1 MLGRLLTF
9 DYCLQGLGSGH
20 KSQIDSNHKGNFMI
34 VRIFAACMLLNLAS
48 WKADGADHPLDI
60 VPANVRGALVFPNL
74 DSFKTNGDKLVAA
87 IQGRAAGF
95 DVSALMQMAGAELSV
110 SGAADDTKPMGAF
123 WFDGRL
129 VEKEK
134 ITEFDAMAAAIPIS
148 DVERLAKNLM
158 TDVEILKTGKTL
170 QRDGSLGFKAR
181 FYRLVDGY
189 LWISS
194 HEGLFEY
201 LLGKDRVTKSLP
213 QSRLE
218 VLKSCHAIAIFG
230 SGSADDQVKWF
241 LNENDQWLKENAEAD
256 EEEKRTIR
264 EVFELLTRA
273 THASIS
279 LRVDEGLELDTD
291 LYFKAEHEPEV
302 RKLME
307 RLKAGAASST
317 LAGLP
322 SGNVL
327 FSHASSANGKGS
339 FPTLAL
345 VSREL
350 NRHWSPSIKAFD
362 AQGFLSQ
369 SQQLD
374 FIGIFGE
381 VWHQLDG
388 YRVAVYRNQD
398 AAEHGLTSVVAILD
412 TQDPQ
417 AFLRD
422 MRQLAGFLDET
433 GLNPQG
439 LDKPEVAAEA
449 VIKQLIAELGDRDFR
464 KRHSAT
470 TRLILI
476 GERANS
482 LVAQAKSSEIPEVAR
497 RAAMI
502 ETKIAE
508 ATKDKRNAAI
518 EPSLISKAKPE
529 FIFFPDRETRAG
541 QSVHWVEIKTQANAE
556 LRAKLRSV
564 FGPQWQQIRLVPMK
578 DKVVVSIGSDTR
590 LLDQTLANLK
600 ADQPG
605 LASDSTNAVFKR
617 ELLEKR
623 VAEFHMSPS
632 RFVRLQ
638 GGTKIP
644 VAKPDEK
651 TYEQVSLAVTLQPKF
666 LNIEW
671 RIPQSEMIAIR
682 KLSEF

>member
-1 MLGRLLTF
+1 
-9 DYCLQGLGSGH
+9 
-20 KSQIDSNHKGNFMI
+20 
-34 VRIFAACMLLNLAS
+34 MLLNLAS
-48 WKADGADHPLDI
+48 WNAVGADHPLDI

-87 IQGRAAGF
+87 VQEQAAGF
-95 DVSALMQMAGAELSV
+95 NVSSLMQMAGAELRV
-110 SGAADDTKPMGAF
+110 SDAADDSKPMGVF

-134 ITEFDAMAAAIPIS
+134 KTEFDAMAAAIPIF
-148 DVERLAKNLM
+148 DVERLAKNLQ
-158 TDVEILKTGKTL
+158 TDVENLKIGMTL
-170 QRDGSLGFKAR
+170 PREGSLGFKNR
-181 FYRLVDGY
+181 YYRLVDGY

-194 HEGLFEY
+194 HEGLFEF
-201 LLGKDRVTKSLP
+201 LLGKERITKFVP
-213 QSRLE
+213 QSRLDF
-218 VLKSCHAIAIFG
+218 LKNSHAIAIFA
-230 SGSADDQVKWF
+230 SPSAEDQAKWF
-241 LNENDQWLKENAEAD
+241 QGHADQWLKENTDAD
-256 EEEKRTIR
+256 DEEKRA
-264 EVFELLTRA
+264 VQELFDLVSKV

-279 LRVDEGLELDTD
+279 MRVDEGLEFDTD
-291 LYFKAEHEPEV
+291 LYFKPDHEPAV

-307 RLKAGAASST
+307 RVKAGAVPSS

-322 SGNVL
+322 NGQVL
-327 FSHASSANGKGS
+327 FSHASSANGRGS
-339 FPTLAL
+339 LPALAL
-345 VSREL
+345 LGREL
-350 NRHWSPSIKAFD
+350 NRHWGPSFTTFD
-362 AQGFLSQ
+362 KQGFLSQ

-374 FIGIFGE
+374 FMGIFGE

-388 YRVAVYRNQD
+388 YRVAIYRNQD
-398 AAEHGLTSVVAILD
+398 ETEHGLTSVVAILD
-412 TQDPQ
+412 TKDPQ

-422 MRQLAGFLDET
+422 MRQLAGFLDGT

-439 LDKPEVAAEA
+439 LDKPDVAAEA
-449 VIKQLIAELGDRDFR
+449 VIKQLITDLGDRDFR

-476 GERANS
+476 GEPAKS
-482 LVAQAKSSEIPEVAR
+482 LVAQAKSSEIREVAR
-497 RAAMI
+497 RAEMI
-502 ETKIAE
+502 EAKIAE
-508 ATKDKRNAAI
+508 ATKDKRNAAV

-564 FGPQWQQIRLVPMK
+564 FGPQWQQIRLVPLK
-578 DKVVVSIGSDTR
+578 DKVVVSIGSDNR

-600 ADQPG
+600 AETPG

-632 RFVRLQ
+632 RFVRMQ

-651 TYEQVSLAVTLQPKF
+651 TYEQVSLSVTLQPQF

>member
-1 MLGRLLTF
+1 
-9 DYCLQGLGSGH
+9 
-20 KSQIDSNHKGNFMI
+20 
-34 VRIFAACMLLNLAS
+34 MLLNLAS
-48 WKADGADHPLDI
+48 WNAVGADHPLDI

-87 IQGRAAGF
+87 VQEQAAGF
-95 DVSALMQMAGAELSV
+95 NVSSLMQMAGAELRV
-110 SGAADDTKPMGAF
+110 SDAADDSKPMGVF

-134 ITEFDAMAAAIPIS
+134 KTEFDAMAAAIPIF
-148 DVERLAKNLM
+148 DVERLAKNLQ
-158 TDVEILKTGKTL
+158 TDVENLKIGMTL
-170 QRDGSLGFKAR
+170 PREGSLGFKNR
-181 FYRLVDGY
+181 YYRLVDGY

-194 HEGLFEY
+194 HEGLFEF
-201 LLGKDRVTKSLP
+201 LLGKERITKFVP
-213 QSRLE
+213 QSRLDF
-218 VLKSCHAIAIFG
+218 LKNSHAIAIFA
-230 SGSADDQVKWF
+230 SPVAEDQAKWF
-241 LNENDQWLKENAEAD
+241 QGHADQWLKENTDAD
-256 EEEKRTIR
+256 DEEKRA
-264 EVFELLTRA
+264 VQELFDLVSKV

-279 LRVDEGLELDTD
+279 MRVDEGLEFDTD
-291 LYFKAEHEPEV
+291 LYFKPDHEPAV

-307 RLKAGAASST
+307 RVKAGAVPSS

-322 SGNVL
+322 NGQVL
-327 FSHASSANGKGS
+327 FSHASSANGRGS
-339 FPTLAL
+339 LPALAL
-345 VSREL
+345 LGREL
-350 NRHWSPSIKAFD
+350 NRHWGPSFTTFD
-362 AQGFLSQ
+362 KQGFLSQ

-374 FIGIFGE
+374 FMGIFGE

-388 YRVAVYRNQD
+388 YRVAIYRNQD
-398 AAEHGLTSVVAILD
+398 ETEHGLTSVVAILD
-412 TQDPQ
+412 TKDPQ

-422 MRQLAGFLDET
+422 MRQLAGFLDGT

-439 LDKPEVAAEA
+439 LDKPDVAAEA
-449 VIKQLIAELGDRDFR
+449 VIKQLITDLGDRDFR

-476 GERANS
+476 GEPAKS
-482 LVAQAKSSEIPEVAR
+482 LVAQAKSSEIREVAR
-497 RAAMI
+497 RAEMI
-502 ETKIAE
+502 EAKIAE
-508 ATKDKRNAAI
+508 ATKDKRNAAV

-564 FGPQWQQIRLVPMK
+564 FGPQWQQIRLVPLK
-578 DKVVVSIGSDTR
+578 DKVVVSIGSDNR

-600 ADQPG
+600 AETPG

-632 RFVRLQ
+632 RFVRMQ

-651 TYEQVSLAVTLQPKF
+651 TYEQVSLSVTLQPQF

>member
-1 MLGRLLTF
+1 
-9 DYCLQGLGSGH
+9 
-20 KSQIDSNHKGNFMI
+20 
-34 VRIFAACMLLNLAS
+34 MLLNLAS
-48 WKADGADHPLDI
+48 WNAVGADHPLDI

-87 IQGRAAGF
+87 VQEQAAGF
-95 DVSALMQMAGAELSV
+95 NVSSLMQMAGAELRV
-110 SGAADDTKPMGAF
+110 SDAADDSKPMGVF

-134 ITEFDAMAAAIPIS
+134 KTEFDAMAAAIPIF
-148 DVERLAKNLM
+148 DVERLAKNLQ
-158 TDVEILKTGKTL
+158 TDVENLKIGMTL
-170 QRDGSLGFKAR
+170 PREGSLGFKNR
-181 FYRLVDGY
+181 YYRLVDGY

-194 HEGLFEY
+194 HEGLFEF
-201 LLGKDRVTKSLP
+201 LLGKERITKFVP
-213 QSRLE
+213 QSRLDF
-218 VLKSCHAIAIFG
+218 LKNSHAIAIFA
-230 SGSADDQVKWF
+230 SPVAEDQAKWF
-241 LNENDQWLKENAEAD
+241 QGQADQWLKENTDAD
-256 EEEKRTIR
+256 DEEKRA
-264 EVFELLTRA
+264 VQELFDLVSKV

-279 LRVDEGLELDTD
+279 MRVDEGLEFDTD
-291 LYFKAEHEPEV
+291 LYFKPDHEPAV

-307 RLKAGAASST
+307 RVKAGAVPSS

-322 SGNVL
+322 NGQVL
-327 FSHASSANGKGS
+327 FSHASSANGRGS
-339 FPTLAL
+339 LPALAL
-345 VSREL
+345 LGREL
-350 NRHWSPSIKAFD
+350 NRHWGPSFTTFD
-362 AQGFLSQ
+362 KQGFLSQ

-374 FIGIFGE
+374 FMGIFGE

-388 YRVAVYRNQD
+388 YRVAIYRNQD
-398 AAEHGLTSVVAILD
+398 ETEHGLTSVVAILD
-412 TQDPQ
+412 TKDPQ

-422 MRQLAGFLDET
+422 MRQLAGFLDGT

-439 LDKPEVAAEA
+439 LDKPDVAAEA
-449 VIKQLIAELGDRDFR
+449 VIKQLITDLGDRDFR

-476 GERANS
+476 GEPAKS
-482 LVAQAKSSEIPEVAR
+482 LVAQAKSSEIREVAR
-497 RAAMI
+497 RAEMI
-502 ETKIAE
+502 EAKIAE
-508 ATKDKRNAAI
+508 ATKDKRNAAV

-564 FGPQWQQIRLVPMK
+564 FGPQWQQIRLVPLK
-578 DKVVVSIGSDTR
+578 DKVVVSIGSDNR

-600 ADQPG
+600 AETPG

-632 RFVRLQ
+632 RFVRMQ

-651 TYEQVSLAVTLQPKF
+651 TYEQVSLSVTLQPQF